1 MALRACLYHLDAVLI
16 CPVPIALPMPRNMR
30 LVRPINTIL
39 GENIYVKKQNE
50 NIPKEDSPM
59 KENDN
64 RLSLGIERTN
74 VLAES
79 GMVINGLMSMSDLK
93 YS

>member
-1 MALRACLYHLDAVLI
+1 
-16 CPVPIALPMPRNMR
+16 MR
-30 LVRPINTIL
+30 IFQER
-39 GENIYVKKQNE
+39 
-50 NIPKEDSPM
+50 DSPM

-64 RLSLGIERTN
+64 RLSLGIETN